1 MPFDGIARRTF
12 LESVVVAGVAGL
24 AGSRLGAGSN
34 AAVAS
39 GGPEPSPERLI
50 LPKFTDRLRI
60 PPVLRPRPGRSTGEL
75 TVTMTP
81 AEVRLHSRLPPTRM
95 WTYEGH
101 YPGPTIEVRRGQ
113 PVRIAWENQL
123 GGTIPIKAV
132 DYVETAPGRDTDPLT
147 NYPGSAGCAVVPMVA
162 DLTPWNVVH
171 LHGMLTGGGDD
182 GWMENV
188 MAPGR
193 TQVVTYPNDLL
204 APVLWYHDHAHHV
217 TRFNILA
224 GLSGMYVVRSDE
236 EDDLRLPRG
245 DRLIPLI
252 LSDRNFELDPA
263 GKLTGQLLHKIEK
276 VSQREVVAPFV
287 GPYNLVNG
295 TIWPYLE
302 VEPGWY
308 RLRLVN
314 MCSSRVYRLVLFDEN
329 KQVVPKAFT
338 VVSTD
343 QGFLGAPAAV
353 DGPLILSPAERVDVL
368 VNFAAFAGAT
378 LKLIN
383 TRPEVDPGAPD
394 TSNNMLE
401 PDVMQFRVSSGR
413 ARDDFSPPAA
423 LSRSFRRITAADV
436 PADAPQRWIVL
447 TPPGAPKAP
456 EMWEME
462 EVDPNTVTVPSD
474 GVIQIKTADGTV
486 RTFRRVTGAYADGS
500 AFDIMLDQWEVW
512 RIINLG
518 GPPHP
523 IHLHLTSFQVL
534 ARDVYDVSG
543 FSQAARATTKPVAY
557 VGPDRLEPHEQG
569 EKDLIRVA
577 GHRGSNGEMVTI
589 AVRFR
594 HPGRGV
600 YHCHT
605 LEHENHMMR
614 PLIVTPHMTMA
625 LGEGHH

>member
-12 LESVVVAGVAGL
+12 LQGAAAVGTGAGLAWAGVAW
-24 AGSRLGAGSN
+24 GASSAPGRS
-34 AAVAS
+34 
-39 GGPEPSPERLI
+39 EPSPQRLI
-50 LPKFTDRLRI
+50 LPKFVDPLRV
-60 PPVLRPRPGRSTGEL
+60 PPVLRPRRGRSHGEL

-81 AEVRLHSRLPPTRM
+81 ADVRLHSQLPPTRM

-113 PVRIAWENQL
+113 AVRIAWENQL
-123 GGTIPIKAV
+123 SGTLPIKAV

-147 NYPGSAGCAVVPMVA
+147 NYPGSAGCTVVPGVA

-171 LHGMLTGGGDD
+171 LHGMLTGGGND

-188 MAPGR
+188 MPPGE
-193 TQVVTYPNDLL
+193 TQLVTYRNDLL

-224 GLSGMYVVRSDE
+224 GLSGMYVIRSDE

-252 LSDRNFELDPA
+252 LSDRNFELDSA

-276 VSQREVVAPFV
+276 VSKREVVAPFV

-314 MCSSRVYRLVLFDEN
+314 MCSSRVYRLVLFDEA
-329 KQVVPKAFT
+329 KKVVPKAFT

-378 LKLIN
+378 LKLVN
-383 TRPEVDPGAPD
+383 TRPEVNPGEPD

-401 PDVMQFRVSSGR
+401 PDVMQFRVSGGTS
-413 ARDDFSPPAA
+413 RDSFTPPTV
-423 LSRSFRRITAADV
+423 LSTSFKRLTAADV

-456 EMWEME
+456 ELWEME
-462 EVDPNTVTVPSD
+462 EVDADKVTVPSD
-474 GVIQIKTADGTV
+474 GVVQLTTSDGV
-486 RTFRRVTGAYADGS
+486 LRTFRRVTGSYAEGS
-500 AFDIMLDQWEVW
+500 AFDLMLDEWEVW

-523 IHLHLTSFQVL
+523 MHLHLAAFQVL

-543 FSQAARATTKPVAY
+543 FSQAQRGTTKPVTY
-557 VGPDRLEPHEQG
+557 VRPDTLEPHEQG

-577 GHRGSNGEMVTI
+577 GHRGSSGEMITL